1 MTDPVVFQA
10 APEAPEAQQQQP
22 AAPAATSLE
31 ESLMGLDEQTRNH
44 VLSEIRVARNEARN
58 LRERVKEAEPI
69 LAQWHALEQASKTE
83 FEQVQEDLER
93 TKRDAEKARAEAIRY
108 KVAATHG
115 IPADDFD
122 LLGSGTEEEIAARAQ
137 RLAAY
142 RAAAEQAQQPVA
154 PTAPQRRPVEQLRPG
169 ATPADAESEQD
180 VLYAS
185 LFGKQ

>member
-1 MTDPVVFQA
+1 MSEPVQQ
-10 APEAPEAQQQQP
+10 PEPQQQP
-22 AAPAATSLE
+22 QEGAPPWGEDFNPERAWSLV
-31 ESLMGLDEQTRNH
+31 Q
-44 VLSEIRVARNEARN
+44 N
-58 LRERVKEAEPI
+58 LREDNAKLKSRPVLTEEHQQK
-69 LAQWHALEQASKTE
+69 LADWDALEQASKTE
-83 FEQVQEDLER
+83 FERVQEDLQR
-93 TKRDAEKARAEAIRY
+93 TRRDAEAARAEAIRY

-142 RAAAEQAQQPVA
+142 RAAAEQAQQPVT